1 MKRINIH
8 IALLVISIIMISS
21 CKKDY
26 LNRPPLTGIT
36 TDNFYKSGSDLRLAT
51 ATLYA
56 QPWASW
62 NNFPLLGIGDIMSGN
77 MLQPY
82 NADLV
87 QFTSFSITPQ
97 NSYLAQSWQSFYDV
111 VAHCNINIK
120 AINTKMP
127 DSVAVKSKTGALG
140 EIRFIRATSYFYL
153 AQLWG
158 AVPIIEDNDKLI
170 ANPLVP
176 RHKLADV
183 YRFIINDLRYAVANL
198 PKTDQP
204 GRVTTWSAQGLLAKV
219 YLTRAGL
226 GQNGSRNQVDLDS
239 AAYYAGNVCNTSGLM
254 LLPNYYNVFRTQYND
269 NPESLFAFQWAPG
282 VGYGQGNSIQT
293 QFAPSSSL
301 ITGGGGWGGA
311 IGPTIDLANLYT
323 PQDSVRRKA
332 TFMLTGDKYPELN
345 AAGGGYTA
353 TGVNVKKHVV
363 GTAADNNSPTM
374 DLWSSIEHNAVLR
387 LADVYL
393 IYAEALL
400 GNNATTSNGQ
410 ALQYFNAVR
419 TRAGV
424 DKVTVLTP
432 DVIRNERRIEL
443 AFEGHYWFDLV
454 RLSYYDPQ
462 KAISILRIQ
471 TTLTNDADP
480 NNRYIPRSQFSYDP
494 ATGVKTPSAN
504 SLIITPPSINTFTL
518 PIPANDQT
526 ADPKLL
532 EAPVSY
538 Y

>member
-1 MKRINIH
+1 MKLNKIN
-8 IALLVISIIMISS
+8 IALLFGIIIISS

-36 TDNFYKSGSDLRLAT
+36 KDNFYKSGSDLRLAT
-51 ATLYA
+51 AALYA
-56 QPWASW
+56 QPWFGW

-77 MLQPY
+77 MIQPY
-82 NADLV
+82 NTDLV
-87 QFTSFSITPQ
+87 QFTSFSITSQ
-97 NSYLAQSWQSFYDV
+97 NSYISQSWSSFYDI

-120 AINTKMP
+120 AINTSLP
-127 DSVAVKSKTGALG
+127 DSVAVSSKTGALG
-140 EIRFIRATSYFYL
+140 ELKFIRATSYFYL

-183 YRFIINDLRYAVANL
+183 YKFIINDLRYAAANL

-226 GQNGSRNQVDLDS
+226 GQNGTRNQSDLDS
-239 AAYYAGNVCNTSGLM
+239 AAYYAGNVCKTSGLA
-254 LLPNYYNVFRTQYND
+254 LLPSYYNLFRTQFND

-282 VGYGQGNSIQT
+282 VGYGNGNDIQA
-293 QFAPSSSL
+293 QFAPSGSL
-301 ITGGGGWGGA
+301 VTGGGGWGGA

-323 PQDSVRRKA
+323 TKDSVRRKA

-345 AAGGGYTA
+345 ATGGGYTA

-374 DLWSSIEHNAVLR
+374 DLWSSIEHNTVLR

-393 IYAEALL
+393 VYAEALL
-400 GNNATTSNGQ
+400 GNNSSTSDGQ
-410 ALQYFNAVR
+410 AIQYFNAVR
-419 TRAGV
+419 ERAGV
-424 DKVTVLTP
+424 DKVTSLTP
-432 DVIRNERRIEL
+432 DIIRNERRIEL
-443 AFEGHYWFDLV
+443 AFEGQYWFDLV
-454 RLSYYDPQ
+454 RLSYYNSQ
-462 KAISILRIQ
+462 QAIAILHKQITP
-471 TTLTNDADP
+471 TTSSNDSM
-480 NNRYIPRSQFSYDP
+480 PRTQFSYDP
-494 ATGVKTPSAN
+494 VTGIKKPLPN
-504 SLIITPPSINTFTL
+504 GLIITEPTAATFTL

-532 EAPVSY
+532 ESPVPY

>member
-1 MKRINIH
+1 MKRTKINIV
-8 IALLVISIIMISS
+8 LLVISVIMISS

-77 MLQPY
+77 MMQPY

-87 QFTSFSITPQ
+87 QLTSFSITPQ
-97 NSYLAQSWQSFYDV
+97 NGNITQAWQSFYDI

-127 DSVAVKSKTGALG
+127 DSVAMKSKTWALG
-140 EIRFIRATSYFYL
+140 EIKFIRATSYFYL

-176 RHKLADV
+176 RHKLEDV
-183 YRFIINDLRYAVANL
+183 YRFIINDLRYAAANL
-198 PKTDQP
+198 PRTDQP

-226 GQNGSRNQVDLDS
+226 GQSGSRRQTDLDS
-239 AAYYAGNVCNTSGLM
+239 AAYYAGNVCNTSGLA
-254 LLPNYYNVFRTQYND
+254 LLPSYYNLFRTQYND

-282 VGYGQGNSIQT
+282 VGYGQGNSIQA
-293 QFAPSSSL
+293 QFAPSGSL
-301 ITGGGGWGGA
+301 VTGGGGWGGA
-311 IGPTIDLANLYT
+311 IGPTIDLANQYT
-323 PQDSVRRKA
+323 AQDSVRRKA

-353 TGVNVKKHVV
+353 TFQNVKKHVV

-400 GNNATTSNGQ
+400 GNNASTTNAQ

-424 DKVTVLTP
+424 DKVTILTP
-432 DVIRNERRIEL
+432 DVIMKERRIEL
-443 AFEGHYWFDLV
+443 AFEGQYWFDLV
-454 RLSYYDPQ
+454 RLSYYNPQ
-462 KAISILRIQ
+462 KAISILQVQ
-471 TTLTNDADP
+471 TTLTNDPDP
-480 NNRYIPRSQFSYDP
+480 NNRYVPRSQFSYDP
-494 ATGVKTPSAN
+494 ATGIKKASAN

-532 EAPVSY
+532 EAPVPY